1 MKKITALL
9 LALLMIVSLAACG
22 GNGSE
27 TTEPDTTVADTT
39 EVTTEGTTVEGITYF
54 SMNMSKG
61 EAFQMM
67 SASVN
72 DDGTVAVEYMGDI
85 RKKADLDAS
94 VMTAIEEA
102 LSNSG
107 LVELNGQ
114 QVYLEGDVS
123 GTAYVSFADGTSITA
138 DFGGELP
145 EAFTNAYKAMEA
157 CFQTITADVEEYVPQ
172 PQVVGEIAEG
182 DKTALDAI
190 LSGMTLEVPDAFMIS
205 GIAKDEYF
213 AVSMGLSSDEGI
225 ASGVLFKPMM
235 MPGDYTLSIV
245 TLEEG
250 TSTEDVVSSFESAM
264 DWHKNICPPYPTTA
278 LIATK
283 DNQVLCLM
291 GSDDL
296 FTQTASAIA
305 AAGWTTVY
313 SLTNPDLA

>member
-1 MKKITALL
+1 MKKLTALL

-22 GNGSE
+22 GNSSE

-39 EVTTEGTTVEGITYF
+39 EENTTEGTTVEGITYF
-54 SMNMSKG
+54 SMTMSKG
-61 EAFQMM
+61 ENFRML

-72 DDGTVAVEYMGDI
+72 EDGTVAVDYSGDI

-102 LSNSG
+102 LNNSG
-107 LVELNGQ
+107 LVELNGKQ
-114 QVYLEGDVS
+114 EYLEGDVS
-123 GTAYVSFADGTSITA
+123 GAAYISFADGTSITA
-138 DFGGELP
+138 DFGGEIP
-145 EAFTNAYKAMEA
+145 EAFTNAYNAMEA

-182 DKTALDAI
+182 DKTALDEI
-190 LSGMTLEVPDAFMIS
+190 LAGMTLDTPDSYVIS
-205 GIAKDEYF
+205 GVEKGEFF
-213 AVSMGLSSDEGI
+213 AYSLGLSSDEGI
-225 ASGVLFKPMM
+225 ASGVNFGSMM
-235 MPGDYTLSIV
+235 MTSNYSLSIV
-245 TLEEG
+245 TVEESSSAEAAADNFNDG
-250 TSTEDVVSSFESAM
+250 IDWYKNVCTSPKS
-264 DWHKNICPPYPTTA
+264 A

-283 DNQVLCLM
+283 GNQALCLM

-313 SLTNPDLA
+313 SLTNPDL

>member
-1 MKKITALL
+1 MKKLTALL

-54 SMNMSKG
+54 SMTMSKG
-61 EAFQMM
+61 ENFRML

-72 DDGTVAVEYMGDI
+72 EDGTVAVDYSGDI

-102 LSNSG
+102 LNNSG

-114 QVYLEGDVS
+114 QEYLEGDLS
-123 GTAYVSFADGTSITA
+123 GAAYVSFADGTSITA
-138 DFGGELP
+138 DFGGQLP
-145 EAFTNAYKAMEA
+145 EAFTNAYDAMEA
-157 CFQTITADVEEYVPQ
+157 CFQTITAGVEEYVPQ
-172 PQVVGEIAEG
+172 PQVVGEIAES
-182 DKTALDAI
+182 DKTALDEI
-190 LSGMTLEVPDAFMIS
+190 LAGMTLDNPDSYVIS
-205 GIAKDEYF
+205 GVEKNEYF
-213 AVSMGLSSDEGI
+213 AYSLGLSSDEGI
-225 ASGVLFKPMM
+225 ASGVNFGSMM
-235 MPGDYTLSIV
+235 MTSNYSLSIV
-245 TLEEG
+245 TVEEG
-250 TSTEDVVSSFESAM
+250 SSAEAAADNFNDGI
-264 DWHKNICPPYPTTA
+264 DWYKNICTSPKSA

-283 DNQVLCLM
+283 GNQALCLM

-313 SLTNPDLA
+313 SLTNPDMA

>member
-123 GTAYVSFADGTSITA
+123 GSAYISFADGTSITA

>member
-1 MKKITALL
+1 MKKLTALL

-22 GNGSE
+22 GNSSE

-39 EVTTEGTTVEGITYF
+39 EENTTEGTTVEGITYF
-54 SMNMSKG
+54 SMTMSKG
-61 EAFQMM
+61 EDFRML

-72 DDGTVAVEYMGDI
+72 EDGTVAVDYSGDI

-102 LSNSG
+102 LNNSG
-107 LVELNGQ
+107 LVELNGKQ
-114 QVYLEGDVS
+114 EYLEGDVS
-123 GTAYVSFADGTSITA
+123 GAAYISFADGTAITA
-138 DFGGELP
+138 DFGGEIP
-145 EAFTNAYKAMEA
+145 EAFTNAYNAMET

-182 DKTALDAI
+182 DKTALDEI
-190 LSGMTLEVPDAFMIS
+190 LADMTLDTPDSYVIS
-205 GIAKDEYF
+205 GVEKGEFF
-213 AVSMGLSSDEGI
+213 AYSLGLSSDEGI
-225 ASGVLFKPMM
+225 ASGVNFGSMM
-235 MPGDYTLSIV
+235 MTSNYSLSIV
-245 TLEEG
+245 TVEESSSAEAAADNFNDG
-250 TSTEDVVSSFESAM
+250 IDWYKNVCTSPKS
-264 DWHKNICPPYPTTA
+264 A

-283 DNQVLCLM
+283 GNQALCLM

-313 SLTNPDLA
+313 SLTNPDL